1 MTVTPEAKNTLTA
14 SQTSDPVTETA
25 LDMHQLEAALRK
37 KCATII
43 ELSQTEPFLH
53 SPQKGEDYAS
63 NLHELYETETYF
75 ENRLAYLEFCGYST
89 EKLWKLVAE
98 LDTLIHV
105 YQKAFAGKPPAQDGH

>member
-1 MTVTPEAKNTLTA
+1 MSALFESASANSLASLSVGEPLTGP
-14 SQTSDPVTETA
+14 S
-25 LDMHQLEAALRK
+25 LDMRQLEAALRK

-43 ELSQTEPFLH
+43 ELSQAEPYLH
-53 SPQKGEDYAS
+53 SPQKDEDYAT

-105 YQKAFAGKPPAQDGH
+105 YQKAFSKAEVR